1 MPRPDGSASILNA
14 TRSNLYLVIMDH
26 VCTKVSI
33 TPLATGAFVSK
44 VGDRTSF
51 IITNS
56 MEEAED
62 VVQDKCPHYNKAPF
76 EQV

>member
-26 VCTKVSI
+26 VCAKVSI
-33 TPLATGAFVSK
+33 TPLATGGFVSN
-44 VGDRTSF
+44 VADRTSF

-56 MEEAED
+56 MKEAED

-76 EQV
+76 EQI